1 MTTKHSLVQQAELA
15 RRGFTPDDP
24 VLDQQLRALQQPRT
38 IWSVA
43 VLAFD
48 WALIALAALG
58 SWALFQT
65 YGVSIGA
72 VAGYLVA
79 FLVIGSRQK
88 GLENL
93 MHEGTHYNLCP
104 DRTWNDRI
112 AVWLVGAWMTPGWS
126 PSLERPGHVGSHHE
140 NFGVRGRDDEFF
152 GYQRL
157 GLGRLPAASRLEG
170 ARLIFISF
178 ARTTWWRIH
187 GIAHSF
193 GPMGIVAAVAVVAA
207 LYYTRLLL
215 PFIAYWVVPYLLV
228 YMPMRFLAEVSE
240 HMALGHGSEFA
251 TTRNKLGW
259 FQRYVMHPHGDG
271 FHLVHHLYPRIPH
284 QNLPRAHRLLLRDA
298 RYRQEGNHCGGFLSS
313 RSGRTTLSDLL
324 ISGRSS
330 R

>member
-1 MTTKHSLVQQAELA
+1 MTARSLVQQAELV
-15 RRGFTPDDP
+15 RRGFTPGDP
-24 VLDQQLRALQQPRT
+24 ALDQELRSLQRPKT
-38 IWSVA
+38 LWSLA
-43 VLAFD
+43 FLAFD
-48 WALIALAALG
+48 WTLIVLAALG
-58 SWALFQT
+58 SWVLFQI
-65 YGVSIGA
+65 YGLSIGT

-79 FLVIGSRQK
+79 CFVIGSRQK

-93 MHEGTHYNLCP
+93 MHEGTHYNLSP

-126 PSLERPGHVGSHHE
+126 PALERPEHVGSHHE
-140 NFGVRGRDDEFF
+140 NFGVRGRDEEFF

-157 GLGRLPAASRLEG
+157 GLGRLPAASLLEG
-170 ARLIFISF
+170 ARLIFMSF

-193 GPMGIVAAVAVVAA
+193 GPTSIVVAVAAAVA

-215 PFIAYWVVPYLLV
+215 PLSAYWVVPYLFV
-228 YMPMRFLAEVSE
+228 YLPMRFLAEVSE

-284 QNLPRAHRLLLRDA
+284 QNLPRAHRLLMRDA
-298 RYRQEGNHCGGFLSS
+298 RYRQEGNHCYRLFASWS
-313 RSGRTTLSDLL
+313 RRSTLSDLL
-324 ISGRSS
+324 VSGRST